1 MKDPMKNQKNLFLRW
16 LLISLHL
23 HCMYSITVNGN
34 TGFKSDLKLSDGT
47 FEGLVNGKPVKG
59 DLVKIN
65 EHQYHLLLHH
75 KSYAVDLV
83 KINPEEKS
91 LVVKVN
97 SIKFN
102 LQLKDK
108 YDELLH
114 TLGLDALA
122 SKKINDIKAPM
133 PGMVL
138 NILVKEGDAIKKGDP
153 LLVLEAMKMENILK
167 SPADGVVKKIAV
179 SKGTA
184 VEKNQ
189 LLIQF

>member
-1 MKDPMKNQKNLFLRW
+1 
-16 LLISLHL
+16 
-23 HCMYSITVNGN
+23 MYSITVNGN
-34 TGFKSDLKLSDGT
+34 TGFKTDLKLSDST

-65 EHQYHLLLHH
+65 DYQYHLLLHH

-97 SIKFN
+97 SVKFN

-114 TLGLDALA
+114 TLGLDAMA
-122 SKKINDIKAPM
+122 AKKINDIKAPM

-138 NILVKEGDAIKKGDP
+138 NILVKEGDAVKKGDA

-167 SPADGVVKKIAV
+167 SPADGVVKKIAAL
-179 SKGTA
+179 KGTA